1 MNIFNALN
9 IFYREDVITD
19 FLKNCFEDSPAFLQ
33 QFLQSAHLDILV
45 TQDVTIYNRKGLGK
59 HIGTPDMIIVIKGVE
74 DHVVIVENKLG
85 AAEGN
90 TQTERY
96 YTEAALHKI
105 ANLFKLNQTN
115 TQFHFIY
122 LTLDTTVTPREM
134 RYEQVFYKQ
143 FLHGEWPL
151 HNATLNMIF
160 KDFQQALQQFYAP
173 LENPEQTLSTNV
185 SLIKHRRRFVGS
197 PFCLISFAM
206 NPTAFRMG
214 KCWR

>member
-33 QFLQSAHLDILV
+33 QFLRSAHLDILV
-45 TQDVTIYNRKGLGK
+45 TQDVNIYNRKGLGK
-59 HIGTPDMIIVIKGVE
+59 QIGTPDMIIIIKGME
-74 DHVVIVENKLG
+74 NHVVIVENKLG

-96 YTEAALHKI
+96 YTEAARQVI
-105 ANLFKLNQTN
+105 IDQFELNQTN

-122 LTLDTTVTPREM
+122 LALDTTVTPREKS
-134 RYEQVFYKQ
+134 YEQVFYKQ

-160 KDFQQALQQFYAP
+160 KDFQQALQQFYKP

-185 SLIKHRRRFVGS
+185 KLDQTQIKICWQSVHFLIR
-197 PFCLISFAM
+197 
-206 NPTAFRMG
+206 T
-214 KCWR
+214 